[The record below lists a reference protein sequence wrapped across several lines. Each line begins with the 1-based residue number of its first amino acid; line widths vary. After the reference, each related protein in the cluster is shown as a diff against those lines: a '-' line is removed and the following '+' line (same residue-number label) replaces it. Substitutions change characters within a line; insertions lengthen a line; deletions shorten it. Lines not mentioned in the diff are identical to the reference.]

1 MTSVSQRRKVL
12 IVEDEPSIQSLLHNL
27 IEKLGCE
34 NTAATNGQQALAMI
48 SRKEFDAVLLD
59 LRCSNLRPEEVVTGI
74 HEIRPSLV
82 GRILVI
88 TGEVSDAKTLDLIER
103 HFLLPIPYSRLLQDL
118 VGRLRA
124 LLRIVPSPNR
134 REIPNRQ

>member
-12 IVEDEPSIQSLLHNL
+12 IIEDEPSIRKLLHAL
-27 IEKLGCE
+27 VEKLGCE
-34 NTAATNGQQALAMI
+34 NAVATDGQQALAMI

-59 LRCSNLRPEEVVTGI
+59 LRCSSLQPDNVVA
-74 HEIRPSLV
+74 EIYEMRPSLI

-103 HFLLPIPYSRLLQDL
+103 HFLLEVPHTRLLQDL
-118 VGRLRA
+118 VARLRV
-124 LLRIVPSPNR
+124 LLRLAPSPNR
-134 REIPNRQ
+134 AAIPNRD